1 MMSDKQKIAF
11 LDRDG
16 TLVWEP
22 PDEQVDRLDKISLL
36 PGVIPALLRIRDAG
50 YQFVMITN
58 QDGLGTDSFP
68 EDDYRVCQDYILE
81 LFASQ
86 GIAFREVFVC
96 PHFLA
101 DGCKCRK
108 PLPGHIGD
116 FMRQADVDRERSF
129 VAGDRDTDLEFAE
142 NIGLTGYRLAPKDKR
157 ENARNNGLT
166 WEEIAREIC
175 DQPRRASVT
184 RTTKETD
191 IRVDI
196 DLDREGPIAIETGIG
211 FFDHM
216 LEQIAKHGGFALTL
230 TCRGDLEID
239 EHHTVEDVALT
250 LGKAFNDALGD
261 KRGIGRYGFTLPMD
275 EAQARVALDLAGRA
289 VFRFDG
295 EFPREAV
302 GELPT
307 EMVVHFFRSLSDSLA
322 AALHISV
329 DGENTHHIVE
339 ACFKA
344 TGRALRQA
352 KTRVGTE
359 LPSTKGTL

>member
-1 MMSDKQKIAF
+1 
-11 LDRDG
+11 
-16 TLVWEP
+16 
-22 PDEQVDRLDKISLL
+22 
-36 PGVIPALLRIRDAG
+36 
-50 YQFVMITN
+50 
-58 QDGLGTDSFP
+58 
-68 EDDYRVCQDYILE
+68 
-81 LFASQ
+81 
-86 GIAFREVFVC
+86 
-96 PHFLA
+96 
-101 DGCKCRK
+101 
-108 PLPGHIGD
+108 
-116 FMRQADVDRERSF
+116 MRQADVDRDLSF
-129 VAGDRDTDLEFAE
+129 VAGDRDSDLEFAA
-142 NIGLTGYRLAPKDKR
+142 NIGLTGYRLADR
-157 ENARNNGLT
+157 RGQNSGLT
-166 WEEIAREIC
+166 WEEIAHEIC
-175 DQPRRASVT
+175 DRPRRASVT
-184 RTTKETD
+184 RKTKETD
-191 IRVDI
+191 ISVDI
-196 DLDREGPIAIETGIG
+196 DLDREGPIAIDTGIG

-275 EAQARVALDLAGRA
+275 EAQARVALDLSGRA

-307 EMVVHFFRSLSDSLA
+307 EMVVHFFRSLSDSLV

-344 TGRALRQA
+344 TGRTLRQA

>member
-1 MMSDKQKIAF
+1 MPDLQKIAF

-16 TLVWEP
+16 TLIWEP

-68 EDDYRVCQDYILE
+68 EEAFRTCQAFVLE

-86 GIAFREVFVC
+86 GIVFREIFIC
-96 PHFLA
+96 PHFPD

-116 FMRQADVDRERSF
+116 FMRQANVDRDASF
-129 VAGDRDTDLEFAE
+129 VVGDRDTDLEFAATM
-142 NIGLTGYRLAPKDKR
+142 GLTGYRLADQDGKND
-157 ENARNNGLT
+157 GLT
-166 WEEIAREIC
+166 WEAIAREIC
-175 DQPRRASVT
+175 DQPRRATVT
-184 RTTKETD
+184 RKTKETD
-191 IRVDI
+191 IRVAI
-196 DLDREGPIAIETGIG
+196 DLDREGPIEIKTGIG

-216 LEQIAKHGGFALTL
+216 LEQIAKHGGFSLTL
-230 TCRGDLEID
+230 TCDGDLEVD
-239 EHHTVEDVALT
+239 QHHTVEDVALA
-250 LGKAFNDALGD
+250 LGKAFSDALGD

-275 EAQARVALDLAGRA
+275 EAQAQVALDLAGRA
-289 VFRFDG
+289 VFRFAG
-295 EFPREAV
+295 EFPRDVV
-302 GELPT
+302 GTLPT
-307 EMVVHFFRSLSDSLA
+307 EMVVHFFRSLSDSLG

-329 DGENTHHIVE
+329 DGENTHHMVE

-344 TGRALRQA
+344 TGRTLRQA
-352 KTRVGTE
+352 KARVGTE

>member
-1 MMSDKQKIAF
+1 MTESLKIAF

-16 TLVWEP
+16 TLIWEP
-22 PDEQVDRLDKISLL
+22 LDEQVDRLDKVSLL
-36 PGVIPALLRIRDAG
+36 PGVIPALLQIKDAG
-50 YQFVMITN
+50 YEFVMISN

-68 EDDYRVCQDYILE
+68 ADDFRTCQDFVLE

-86 GIAFREVFVC
+86 GIVFREVFIC
-96 PHFLA
+96 PHFAA
-101 DGCKCRK
+101 DGCGCRK

-116 FMRQADVDRERSF
+116 FMRRTPIDRDASF
-129 VAGDRDTDLEFAE
+129 VAGDRDSDLEFAG
-142 NIGLTGYRLAPKDKR
+142 NIGLRGFRLADK
-157 ENARNNGLT
+157 NARNGGLT
-166 WEEIAREIC
+166 WSQIAHEIC
-175 DQPRRASVT
+175 DRPRRATVT

-191 IRVDI
+191 IRVAI
-196 DLDREGPIAIETGIG
+196 DLDVEGPIEIRTGIG

-230 TCRGDLEID
+230 SCDGDLEVD
-239 EHHTVEDVALT
+239 EHHTVEDVALA
-250 LGKAFNDALGD
+250 LGKAFNEALGD

-275 EAQARVALDLAGRA
+275 EARAQVALDLAGRA

-295 EFPREAV
+295 QFPRDAV
-302 GELPT
+302 GGLPT
-307 EMVVHFFRSLSDSLA
+307 EMVVHFFRSLSDSLG
-322 AALHISV
+322 AALHITV
-329 DGENTHHIVE
+329 DGDNTHHIVE

>member
-1 MMSDKQKIAF
+1 MSELQKIAF

-16 TLVWEP
+16 TLIWEP

-36 PGVIPALLRIRDAG
+36 PGVIPALLRIREAG

-68 EDDYRVCQDYILE
+68 EEAYRVCQTFILE

-86 GIAFREVFVC
+86 GIVFREVFVC
-96 PHFLA
+96 PHFPG

-116 FMRQADVDRERSF
+116 FLRQANVDRDASF
-129 VAGDRDTDLEFAE
+129 VTGDRETDLEFAA
-142 NIGLTGYRLAPKDKR
+142 NIGLTGYRLTPKAGN
-157 ENARNNGLT
+157 EVGMT
-166 WEEIAREIC
+166 WEEIAHEVC
-175 DQPRRASVT
+175 DQPRRATVT
-184 RTTKETD
+184 RKTKETD

-196 DLDREGPIAIETGIG
+196 DLDREEPIAINTGIG

-216 LEQIAKHGGFALTL
+216 LEQIAKHGGFSLNL
-230 TCRGDLEID
+230 TCKGDLKID

-250 LGKAFNDALGD
+250 LGKAFNEALGD

-275 EAQARVALDLAGRA
+275 EAQAQVALDLAGRA

-307 EMVVHFFRSLSDSLA
+307 EMVVHFFRSLSDSLG
-322 AALHISV
+322 AALHIRV

-344 TGRALRQA
+344 TGRTLRQA
-352 KTRVGTE
+352 KTRVDIG

>member
-1 MMSDKQKIAF
+1 MAELQKIAF

-16 TLVWEP
+16 TLIWEP

-36 PGVIPALLRIRDAG
+36 PGVIPALLQIRDAG

-68 EDDYRVCQDYILE
+68 EEDFRLCQDFVLE

-86 GIAFREVFVC
+86 GIAFREVFIC
-96 PHFLA
+96 PHLPTE
-101 DGCKCRK
+101 CCRCRK

-116 FMRQADVDRERSF
+116 FMRQGNVDREASF
-129 VAGDRDTDLEFAE
+129 VAGDRQTDLDFAD
-142 NIGLTGYRLAPKDKR
+142 NIGLTGYRLADKGGK
-157 ENARNNGLT
+157 NGGLT
-166 WEEIAREIC
+166 WQEIAHEIC
-175 DQPRRASVT
+175 DQPRRATVT
-184 RTTKETD
+184 RKTKETD
-191 IRVDI
+191 IRIDI
-196 DLDREGPIAIETGIG
+196 DLDREGPIEISTGLG

-216 LEQIAKHGGFALTL
+216 LEQIAKHGGFSLKLACT
-230 TCRGDLEID
+230 GDLEVD
-239 EHHTVEDVALT
+239 EHHTVEDVALA
-250 LGKAFNDALGD
+250 LGKAFNEALGD

-275 EAQARVALDLAGRA
+275 EAQAQVALDLAGRA

-295 EFPREAV
+295 EFPRDSV

-307 EMVVHFFRSLSDSLA
+307 EMIVHFFRSLSDSLA
-322 AALHISV
+322 AALHIRV

>member
-1 MMSDKQKIAF
+1 MPELQKIAF

-16 TLVWEP
+16 TLIWEP

-36 PGVIPALLRIRDAG
+36 PGVIPALLKIRDAG

-58 QDGLGTDSFP
+58 QDGLGTNSFP
-68 EDDYRVCQDYILE
+68 EEEFRLCQTFVLE

-86 GIAFREVFVC
+86 GIVFREIFVC
-96 PHFLA
+96 PHLP
-101 DGCKCRK
+101 DEGCRCRK

-116 FMRQADVDRERSF
+116 FMRQAGVDRDASF
-129 VAGDRDTDLEFAE
+129 VAGDRQTDLDFAD
-142 NIGLTGYRLAPKDKR
+142 NIGLTGYSLADKSGK
-157 ENARNNGLT
+157 NGGLS
-166 WEEIAREIC
+166 WEEIVHEVC
-175 DQPRRASVT
+175 DQPRRSTVT
-184 RTTKETD
+184 RKTKETD
-191 IRVDI
+191 IRI
-196 DLDREGPIAIETGIG
+196 DLDLDCEGPIEVSTGLG

-216 LEQIAKHGGFALTL
+216 LEQIAKHGGFSLKL
-230 TCRGDLEID
+230 TCTGDLEVD
-239 EHHTVEDVALT
+239 EHHTVEDVALA
-250 LGKAFNDALGD
+250 LGKAFNEALGD

-275 EAQARVALDLAGRA
+275 EAQAQVALDLAGRA
-289 VFRFDG
+289 VFRFEG
-295 EFPREAV
+295 EFPRDMV

-307 EMVVHFFRSLSDSLA
+307 EMIVHFFRSLSDSLG
-322 AALHISV
+322 AALHIKV
-329 DGENTHHIVE
+329 DGENTHHIIE

>member
-1 MMSDKQKIAF
+1 MSELQKIAF

-16 TLVWEP
+16 TLIWEP
-22 PDEQVDRLDKISLL
+22 LDEQVDRLDKISLL

-58 QDGLGTDSFP
+58 QDGLGSDRFP
-68 EDDYRVCQDYILE
+68 EAAFRICQDFVLE

-86 GIAFREVFVC
+86 GIVFREVFVC
-96 PHFLA
+96 PHVPEDA
-101 DGCKCRK
+101 CKCRK

-116 FMRQADVDRERSF
+116 FMRQASVDRDASF
-129 VAGDRDTDLEFAE
+129 VAGDRETDLEFAA
-142 NIGLTGYRLAPKDKR
+142 NVGLTGYRLADKGSK
-157 ENARNNGLT
+157 NGGLT
-166 WEEIAREIC
+166 WEEIAHEVC
-175 DQPRRASVT
+175 DQPRRANVT
-184 RTTKETD
+184 RKTKETD
-191 IRVDI
+191 IHVDL
-196 DLDREGPIAIETGIG
+196 DLDREGPIAVSTGIG

-216 LEQIAKHGGFALTL
+216 LEQIAKHGGFSLTL
-230 TCRGDLEID
+230 SCAGDLEID
-239 EHHTVEDVALT
+239 EHHTVEDVALS
-250 LGKAFNDALGD
+250 LGTAFKEALGD

-275 EAQARVALDLAGRA
+275 EAQAQVTLDLAGRA

-295 EFPREAV
+295 TFPRDTV

-307 EMVVHFFRSLSDSLA
+307 EMVVHFFRSLSDSLG
-322 AALHISV
+322 AALHIRV

-352 KTRVGTE
+352 KTRVGSE

>member
-1 MMSDKQKIAF
+1 MSDRQKIAF
-11 LDRDG
+11 IDRDG
-16 TLVWEP
+16 TLIWEP

-36 PGVIPALLRIRDAG
+36 PGVIPALLRIKDAG
-50 YQFVMITN
+50 YRFVMVTN

-68 EDDYRVCQDYILE
+68 EDAFRVCQDVILE

-86 GIAFREVFVC
+86 GIVFSEIFIC
-96 PHFLA
+96 PHFPG
-101 DGCKCRK
+101 DGCRCRK

-116 FMRQADVDRERSF
+116 FMRRASVDRDTSF
-129 VAGDRDTDLEFAE
+129 VAGDRETDLEFAA
-142 NIGLTGYRLAPKDKR
+142 NLGLTGYLLANKGSK
-157 ENARNNGLT
+157 NGGQT
-166 WEEIAREIC
+166 WEEIAHDIC
-175 DQPRRASVT
+175 DQPRRACVT
-184 RTTKETD
+184 RKTKETD
-191 IRVDI
+191 IRVEI
-196 DLDREGPIAIETGIG
+196 DLDREGSTAIDTGIG

-216 LEQIAKHGGFALTL
+216 LEQISRHGGFSLTL
-230 TCRGDLEID
+230 TCAGDLEID

-250 LGKAFNDALGD
+250 LGKAFNEALGD

-275 EAQARVALDLAGRA
+275 EAQAQVALDLSGRA

-307 EMVVHFFRSLSDSLA
+307 EMVVHFFRSLADSLG
-322 AALHISV
+322 AALHIRV

-352 KTRVGTE
+352 KARVGTE

>member
-1 MMSDKQKIAF
+1 MPELQKIAF

-16 TLVWEP
+16 TLIWEP
-22 PDEQVDRLDKISLL
+22 PDEQVDRLDKVSLL

-68 EDDYRVCQDYILE
+68 EEAFRVCQTFILE

-96 PHFLA
+96 PHLPA

-116 FMRQADVDRERSF
+116 FIRQAGVDRDASF
-129 VAGDRDTDLEFAE
+129 VAGDRETDLEFAA
-142 NIGLTGYRLAPKDKR
+142 NIGLTGYRLIDKGNN
-157 ENARNNGLT
+157 NAGLT
-166 WEEIAREIC
+166 WDDIAHEVC
-175 DQPRRASVT
+175 DRPRRATVQRKT
-184 RTTKETD
+184 RETD
-191 IRVDI
+191 ICVAI
-196 DLDREGPIAIETGIG
+196 DLDKEEPIAIETGIG

-216 LEQIAKHGGFALTL
+216 LEQIAKHGGFSLTL
-230 TCRGDLEID
+230 TCAGDLEID

-250 LGKAFNDALGD
+250 LGNAFNEALGD

-275 EAQARVALDLAGRA
+275 EAQAQVTLDLSGRA

-307 EMVVHFFRSLSDSLA
+307 EMVVHFFRSLSDSLG
-322 AALHISV
+322 AALHITV

-352 KTRVGTE
+352 KARVGTG

>member
-1 MMSDKQKIAF
+1 MPELQKIAF

-16 TLVWEP
+16 TLIREP

-50 YQFVMITN
+50 YRFVMITN

-68 EDDYRVCQDYILE
+68 EEAFRVCQAFVLE

-86 GIAFREVFVC
+86 GIVFREVFVC
-96 PHFLA
+96 PHFPE
-101 DGCKCRK
+101 DRCKCRK

-116 FMRQADVDRERSF
+116 FMRQENVDLDASF
-129 VAGDRDTDLEFAE
+129 VAGDRDTDLEFAA
-142 NIGLTGYRLAPKDKR
+142 NLGLTGYRLAQKAGNESR
-157 ENARNNGLT
+157 TNGGLT
-166 WEEIAREIC
+166 WAAIAREVC
-175 DQPRRASVT
+175 DQPRRATVT
-184 RTTKETD
+184 RKTKETA
-191 IRVDI
+191 IRVMI
-196 DLDREGPIAIETGIG
+196 DLDREEPIDIKTGIG

-216 LEQIAKHGGFALTL
+216 LEQLAKHGGFSLALT
-230 TCRGDLEID
+230 CDGDLEID
-239 EHHTVEDVALT
+239 EHHTVEDVALA

-275 EAQARVALDLAGRA
+275 EAQAQVALDLSGRA
-289 VFRFDG
+289 VFRFVG
-295 EFPREAV
+295 EFPRDSV
-302 GELPT
+302 GALPT
-307 EMVVHFFRSLSDSLA
+307 EMVEHFFRSLSASLG
-322 AALHISV
+322 AALHASV
-329 DGENTHHIVE
+329 DGENTHHMVE

-352 KTRVGTE
+352 KMRVGTE

>member
-1 MMSDKQKIAF
+1 MSEIQKIAF

-16 TLVWEP
+16 TLIWEP

-36 PGVIPALLRIRDAG
+36 PGVIPALLKIKEAG

-68 EDDYRVCQDYILE
+68 EEAYSICQTFILE

-86 GIAFREVFVC
+86 GIVFREVFVC
-96 PHFLA
+96 PHFPA

-116 FMRQADVDRERSF
+116 FLRQANVDRESSF
-129 VAGDRDTDLEFAE
+129 VAGDRETDLEFAA
-142 NIGLTGYRLAPKDKR
+142 NIGLSGYRLTDKS
-157 ENARNNGLT
+157 GQSDGMT
-166 WEEIAREIC
+166 WGDIAHEVC
-175 DQPRRASVT
+175 DQPRRATVT
-184 RTTKETD
+184 RKTNETD

-196 DLDREGPIAIETGIG
+196 DLDAEGPIAINTGIG

-216 LEQIAKHGGFALTL
+216 LEQIARHGGFSLKL
-230 TCRGDLEID
+230 TCAGDLEVD
-239 EHHTVEDVALT
+239 EHHTVEDVALA
-250 LGKAFNDALGD
+250 LGKAFNDALGS

-275 EAQARVALDLAGRA
+275 EAQAQVALDLAGRSI
-289 VFRFDG
+289 FRFDG
-295 EFPREAV
+295 EFPRDAV
-302 GELPT
+302 GALPT
-307 EMVVHFFRSLSDSLA
+307 EMVVHFFHSLSDSLG
-322 AALHISV
+322 AALHLKV

-352 KTRVGTE
+352 KTRVGNE

>member
-1 MMSDKQKIAF
+1 LQKIAF

-16 TLVWEP
+16 TLIWEP

-58 QDGLGTDSFP
+58 QNGLGTDSFP
-68 EDDYRVCQDYILE
+68 EEAYRICQAFILE

-86 GIAFREVFVC
+86 GIVFRQVFVC
-96 PHFLA
+96 PHFPD

-116 FMRQADVDRERSF
+116 FLRQANVDRDASF
-129 VAGDRDTDLEFAE
+129 VAGDRETDLEFAA
-142 NIGLTGYRLAPKDKR
+142 NIGLTGYRLAQKAGD
-157 ENARNNGLT
+157 ESGRNGAMT
-166 WEEIAREIC
+166 WEEIAHEVC
-175 DQPRRASVT
+175 DQPRRATVS
-184 RTTKETD
+184 RKTKETD

-196 DLDREGPIAIETGIG
+196 DLDCEEPIAIDTGIG

-216 LEQIAKHGGFALTL
+216 LEQIARHGGFSLSL
-230 TCRGDLEID
+230 TCTGDLKVD
-239 EHHTVEDVALT
+239 EHHTVEDVALAF
-250 LGKAFNDALGD
+250 GKAFNDALGD

-275 EAQARVALDLAGRA
+275 EAQAQVALDLAGRA

-295 EFPREAV
+295 EFPREAI

-307 EMVVHFFRSLSDSLA
+307 EMVVHFFRSLSDSLG
-322 AALHISV
+322 AALHIRV
-329 DGENTHHIVE
+329 DGQNTHHIVE

-344 TGRALRQA
+344 TGRTLRQA
-352 KTRVGTE
+352 KTRVGTG